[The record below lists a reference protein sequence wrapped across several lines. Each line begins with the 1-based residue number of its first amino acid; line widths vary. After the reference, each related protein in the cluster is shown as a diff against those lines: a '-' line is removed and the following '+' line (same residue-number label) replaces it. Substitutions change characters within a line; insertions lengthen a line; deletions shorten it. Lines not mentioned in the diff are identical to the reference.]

1 MERVQR
7 CTVHKERNLLAHA
20 PKALHDE
27 VKADYTDM
35 MYAENAEQVRKKRKA
50 FLAKWRL
57 RCRGVAD
64 SLEEAGERLFTFLR
78 YPGNGS
84 PCDHQRERLHGE
96 FKRRVKTQCACGNGG
111 HAVLGL
117 MAFAWWLANTRKKP
131 IDLAAWSNH
140 RDRELRQKPIGH
152 DPETGPVLKLIRFP
166 LENSHWQDAGLWVNA
181 KELAQELTEQIN
193 AAVEESWSYCQKLCM
208 G

>member
-1 MERVQR
+1 MQR

-78 YPGNGS
+78 YPPQQWKSLRTTNAI
-84 PCDHQRERLHGE
+84 ERLHGE
-96 FKRRVKTQCACGNGG
+96 FKRRVKTQCALPNAGNGG

-117 MAFAWWLANTRKKP
+117 DGLGADHHAPRRWLANTRP
-131 IDLAAWSNH
+131 S
-140 RDRELRQKPIGH
+140 
-152 DPETGPVLKLIRFP
+152 
-166 LENSHWQDAGLWVNA
+166 AG
-181 KELAQELTEQIN
+181 QE
-193 AAVEESWSYCQKLCM
+193 AD
-208 G
+208 